1 MITLIARLTLIG
13 ILSIAACAKLVNPS
27 SFLRSLESFTIFP
40 TSTLPYM
47 VYFVPTLELLTANLL
62 LLKNKALTGAILST
76 LLSIGFTVS
85 LSLGI
90 ISGSVQECGCFGDW
104 EVAKVSPEA
113 ALLRAIIILAL
124 STLLIVKL
132 SRESNSKQ

>member
-1 MITLIARLTLIG
+1 MITLIARLTLIA
-13 ILSIAACAKLVNPS
+13 ILSIAACAKLVNPN

-40 TSTLPYM
+40 SSTLPYM

-62 LLKNKALTGAILST
+62 LLRNKALAGAILST
-76 LLSIGFTVS
+76 LLSIGFTAS

-124 STLLIVKL
+124 STFLIVKL
-132 SRESNSKQ
+132 SRDPNSKQ